1 MYKDRVV
8 KEKVEAPGKETV
20 KVVYKDKPVEK
31 IVYKEKI
38 VKEKVEVPGKERV
51 ITKEVKVPGPEK
63 IVYKDKI
70 VEKIVYKTDN
80 SKKNSSSGGSAAAK
94 EKVVYKE
101 KPVEKI
107 VYKDKIVEKKVQVP
121 GPEKIVYKEQ
131 AGGEDCLQ
139 GQNHREESGSTDHQ
153 GENRRKSH
161 L

>member
-1 MYKDRVV
+1 MIAKPGVQ
-8 KEKVEAPGKETV
+8 EKVLLHLLDYA
-20 KVVYKDKPVEK
+20 DF
-31 IVYKEKI
+31 
-38 VKEKVEVPGKERV
+38 KEKVEVPGKERV

-121 GPEKIVYKEQ
+121 GPEKIVYKDKPVEKI
-131 AGGEDCLQ
+131 CLLYTSPSP
-139 GQNHREESGSTDHQ
+139 RDA
-153 GENRRKSH
+153 
-161 L
+161 